1 MTSSFQIVGDYYITA
16 PTHKL
21 AQMMSSRS
29 VPVYLYNY
37 EYQSKYA
44 QWEGILV
51 VICIIT
57 RDSRDQLYKSLI
69 FIVILSI

>member
-44 QWEGILV
+44 QWEGTYVERL
-51 VICIIT
+51 
-57 RDSRDQLYKSLI
+57 SMG
-69 FIVILSI
+69 IVFSHSPETAYMWYA

>member
-44 QWEGILV
+44 QWEGTSL
-51 VICIIT
+51 ICIIT
-57 RDSRDQLYKSLI
+57 RDSRDQLFKSLI